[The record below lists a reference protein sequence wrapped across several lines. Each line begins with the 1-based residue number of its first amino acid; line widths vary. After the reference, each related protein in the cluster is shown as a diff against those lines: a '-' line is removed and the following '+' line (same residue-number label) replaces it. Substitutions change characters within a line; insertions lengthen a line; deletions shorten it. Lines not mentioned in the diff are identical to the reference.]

1 MSTQKPNYY
10 RILQVD
16 PSAEPEVVDGAY
28 RRLAKKYHPDTRETN
43 EISSERM
50 QLINEAYE
58 VLIDPGRRVLYDRE
72 LQIEPAPPKDIPE
85 KRPVEDDNETIA
97 SSAVPMQPGI
107 VSADSR
113 DIKALTGQPITIRE
127 YFQKWA
133 PTAAVAIA
141 LGVLLVVVVIVVRN
155 RFFSRPEQIASQE
168 TSTTPADLNASQSVD
183 FNAITLAPIESTSPV
198 ARGGIARFALLHTT
212 IPTRPRVDVIN
223 YTVESGDTLFVIA
236 DKFGLKPET
245 LLWGNY
251 DVLEDNPHLLKPG
264 QVLNILPTDGTYY
277 EWVEND
283 SLSKVSGFFK
293 VDPKAILEYPGNR
306 FDLTVSTV
314 ENPGLEV
321 GKWLI
326 IPGGKRAIKDWGPP
340 AISRTNPASAAYY
353 GPGSCGKIYEGAI
366 GIGAFVW
373 PASERFIS
381 GYGYDPGVHPAID
394 IAGEIGNPIFSADSG
409 VVVYAGWSNYGY
421 GNLLVIDHGNGW
433 QTAYGHLN
441 SIGVTCGQ
449 SVFRGGVVATLG
461 STGNSTGAHVHFEM
475 IYNGVKVNPRDFIQ

>member
-16 PSAEPEVVDGAY
+16 PSAEPEVIDGAY

-58 VLIDPGRRVLYDRE
+58 VLIDPDRRAQYDRE
-72 LQIEPAPPKDIPE
+72 LQSELVSLKDIPGA
-85 KRPVEDDNETIA
+85 RPVEDDTEIIK
-97 SSAVPMQPGI
+97 SSTMPMQPGI
-107 VSADSR
+107 VDVDSG
-113 DIKALTGQPITIRE
+113 DIKALTGQPFTMRE
-127 YFQKWA
+127 YLLKWA
-133 PTAAVAIA
+133 PTAAVALA
-141 LGVLLVVVVIVVRN
+141 LMVLVVVVIIVVRN
-155 RFFSRPEQIASQE
+155 RFFNTPAQIASQE
-168 TSTTPADLNASQSVD
+168 TATIPAELNASQSVD
-183 FNAITLAPIESTSPV
+183 PSAIALAPIEPTSPV
-198 ARGGIARFALLHTT
+198 VRAGIARFAMLHTT
-212 IPTRPRVDVIN
+212 IPTRPRVDVIK
-223 YTVESGDTLFVIA
+223 YTVEPGDTLFVIA

-277 EWVEND
+277 EWTEND
-283 SLSKVSGFFK
+283 SLSKIAEFFK
-293 VDPKAILEYPGNR
+293 VDPEAILEYPGNR

-314 ENPGLEV
+314 ENPGIEV

-326 IPGGKRAIKDWGPP
+326 IPGGRRAIKDWGPP

-353 GPGSCGKIYEGAI
+353 GPGSCGMIYEGAI
-366 GIGAFVW
+366 GIGSFVW
-373 PASERFIS
+373 PTTERFIS
-381 GYGYDPGVHPAID
+381 GYGYDPGIHPAID
-394 IAGEIGNPIFSADSG
+394 IAGEIGNPVMAADSG

-433 QTAYGHLN
+433 QTAYAHLN
-441 SIGVTCGQ
+441 SIGATCGQ
-449 SVFRGGVVATLG
+449 SVLRGGVVATLG
-461 STGNSTGAHVHFEM
+461 STGNSTGAHLHFEM

>member
-1 MSTQKPNYY
+1 MSTQKQNYY

-16 PSAEPEVVDGAY
+16 PSAEPEVIDGAY

-43 EISSERM
+43 EISSDRM

-58 VLIDPGRRVLYDRE
+58 VLIDPGRRAQYDRQLQSE
-72 LQIEPAPPKDIPE
+72 LALPKDTPE
-85 KRPVEDDNETIA
+85 THPVDVDNESLK
-97 SSAVPMQPGI
+97 SSTMPIKPGI
-107 VSADSR
+107 VDVASGLV
-113 DIKALTGQPITIRE
+113 KALTGQPNTMRQYIL
-127 YFQKWA
+127 KWA
-133 PTAAVAIA
+133 PSAAVAVTLMILA
-141 LGVLLVVVVIVVRN
+141 VVVVIVVRN
-155 RFFSRPEQIASQE
+155 RFFNIPKQIASQE
-168 TSTTPADLNASQSVD
+168 TMTAPAELSTSQSID
-183 FNAITLAPIESTSPV
+183 PRAIALAPIEPTSSV

-212 IPTRPRVDVIN
+212 IPTRPRVDVIK
-223 YTVESGDTLFVIA
+223 YTVEPGDTLFVIA
-236 DKFGLKPET
+236 DKFSLKPET

-251 DVLEDNPHLLKPG
+251 DVLEDNPHLLKPN
-264 QVLNILPTDGTYY
+264 QALNILPTDGTYY
-277 EWVEND
+277 KWAEND
-283 SLSKVSGFFK
+283 ILSKVAEFFK

-314 ENPGLEV
+314 ENPGVEV

-373 PASERFIS
+373 PTTERFIS

-394 IAGEIGNPIFSADSG
+394 IAGEIGNPVMAADSG

-421 GNLLVIDHGNGW
+421 GNLLVIDHGTGW

-449 SVFRGGVVATLG
+449 SVLRGGVVATLG
-461 STGNSTGAHVHFEM
+461 STGNSTGAHLHFEM